1 MGGQMKTLKKIATVT
16 LMAAVCSMGSITL
29 TWMMPVEVQLLGM
42 AVAFG
47 FLVREFWKDDEIVR
61 HCEHRDRF
69 VREH

>member
-1 MGGQMKTLKKIATVT
+1 MLDRIKKLATVVV
-16 LMAAVCSMGSITL
+16 MAAICSVGSITL

-47 FLVREFWKDDEIVR
+47 FLVREFWKDGGRVR
-61 HCEHRDRF
+61 YCEYRDRF